1 MKYLLDTHVWIWAMD
16 KPDELPPK
24 VKAEVFRAANMPFGL
39 SVMSVWEA
47 SKKES
52 IGKLRLSAP
61 IGQWFAMAIRE
72 PYVQLQPLTIDI
84 AHESNHLP
92 GEFHRDPADQIIVAT
107 ARQHGLTLITT
118 DERILSY
125 QHVRSLWS

>member
-1 MKYLLDTHVWIWAMD
+1 MKYLLDTHAWIWAMD

-24 VKAEVFRAANMPFGL
+24 VRAEVFRAANMPFGL

-61 IGQWFAMAIRE
+61 IGQWFALAIRE
-72 PYVQLQPLTIDI
+72 PFVRLQPLTIDI

-107 ARQHGLTLITT
+107 ARQHGLTLIST